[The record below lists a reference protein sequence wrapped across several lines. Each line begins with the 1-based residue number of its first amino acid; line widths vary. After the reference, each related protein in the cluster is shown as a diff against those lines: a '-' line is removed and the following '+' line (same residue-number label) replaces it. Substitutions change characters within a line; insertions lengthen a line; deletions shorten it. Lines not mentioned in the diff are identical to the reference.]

1 MISLDDQAASLRRG
15 LAEFYSLRDQ
25 LDAMWA
31 KDQQAS
37 VTLKERIAYAVV
49 RDELTAGIVSCQRRL
64 SKIARLGG
72 HGTLMGRLQ

>member
-25 LDAMWA
+25 LDSMWA
-31 KDQQAS
+31 KDQQGS

-49 RDELTAGIVSCQRRL
+49 RDELTAGIVSCQRQL

-72 HGTLMGRLQ
+72 HGTLMGCLQ